1 LRSAVWFSNYGL
13 PNVSF
18 ELPYTAQSPVS
29 GKKVVYESERDIY
42 TEVSKL
48 LDQTK
53 GKSYSIGQSLY
64 YQLPFFCDP
73 SFIISQW
80 CWDMITDYFS
90 VKKFNIPL
98 SKDLDSLDPWMLDCF
113 SIIENELNNITLHE
127 REKNGS

>member
-1 LRSAVWFSNYGL
+1 MRSAVWFSNYGL